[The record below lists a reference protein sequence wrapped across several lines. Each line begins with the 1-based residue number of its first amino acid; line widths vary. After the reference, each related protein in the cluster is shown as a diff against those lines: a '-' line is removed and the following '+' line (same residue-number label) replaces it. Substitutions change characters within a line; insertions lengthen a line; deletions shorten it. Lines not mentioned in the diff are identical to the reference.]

1 MTLKD
6 DEQNRV
12 PKFKIRAEH
21 LDELKTIADAKGITV
36 EEAIELSIRSMAQEE
51 SPIIE
56 LRQCDYL

>member
-21 LDELKTIADAKGITV
+21 LDELKTIADAKGILQPCT
-36 EEAIELSIRSMAQEE
+36 ARGSNTLSLSQA
-51 SPIIE
+51 
-56 LRQCDYL
+56 